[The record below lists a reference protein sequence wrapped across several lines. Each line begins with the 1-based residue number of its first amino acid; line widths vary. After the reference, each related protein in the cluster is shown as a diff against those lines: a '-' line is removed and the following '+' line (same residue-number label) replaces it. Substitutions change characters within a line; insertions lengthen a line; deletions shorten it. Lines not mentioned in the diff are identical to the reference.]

1 MADTTTD
8 PVFTAE
14 GTAKADVA
22 APLQKII
29 YPSNLINNNSR
40 YGNQFMALYINTD
53 NNTRSSKSISK
64 TTSPIIKD
72 KDGNQVDT
80 TKLPSHLGSI
90 VNNFN
95 GIGSIVNNFNVT
107 GILDTASRGGNLR
120 ATNQGSIT
128 PYAIYLPV
136 PMNLSSAFNIEYSPF
151 EFGTEAA
158 KLLET
163 SIRSITGVAA
173 EVASSLFGQAA
184 LATIPAALSKLS
196 LSAFGAANQV
206 AINPHRQ
213 LLFKGVG
220 LRKFDFTYK
229 LVARNVTET
238 QTIDYII
245 RLLRYYMHP
254 ELNGALLYTYPSEF
268 DLEFWSI
275 DSNGNPVRNTFLP
288 FISTSVLQD
297 LTVNYSGNKEFSSHP
312 DGSPVEYELTLKFQE
327 TQVLNK
333 NVIDYFDS
341 YIRNEN
347 IAVESTNSTVNSTIT
362 EAVNSGAK
370 AVSSFLVNRQ

>member
-8 PVFTAE
+8 PVFYAE

-72 KDGNQVDT
+72 TNGNPVDT
-80 TKLPSHLGSI
+80 ANLPSHLGSI

-95 GIGSIVNNFNVT
+95 GT

-136 PMNLSSAFNIEYSPF
+136 PMNLSSAFNIEYNPF

-158 KLLET
+158 NLVET

-254 ELNGALLYTYPSEF
+254 ELNGAFLYTYPSEF

-347 IAVESTNSTVNSTIT
+347 IAVESTNSTVNL
-362 EAVNSGAK
+362 NSILQQGLNTGAEIVK
-370 AVSSFLVNRQ
+370 PLVGQG

>member
-1 MADTTTD
+1 
-8 PVFTAE
+8 
-14 GTAKADVA
+14 
-22 APLQKII
+22 
-29 YPSNLINNNSR
+29 
-40 YGNQFMALYINTD
+40 
-53 NNTRSSKSISK
+53 
-64 TTSPIIKD
+64 
-72 KDGNQVDT
+72 
-80 TKLPSHLGSI
+80 
-90 VNNFN
+90 
-95 GIGSIVNNFNVT
+95 
-107 GILDTASRGGNLR
+107 
-120 ATNQGSIT
+120 
-128 PYAIYLPV
+128 
-136 PMNLSSAFNIEYSPF
+136 MNLSSAFNIEYNPF

-158 KLLET
+158 NLVET

-333 NVIDYFDS
+333 IGRAHV
-341 YIRNEN
+341 
-347 IAVESTNSTVNSTIT
+347 
-362 EAVNSGAK
+362 
-370 AVSSFLVNRQ
+370 